1 MHEPPTTSHRAALQF
16 SVPARCPS
24 AAPGQAPLL
33 AGSPPLSL
41 EVNPLV
47 TANLP
52 MWATPRL
59 LKERVLSHRQGLNLG
74 WLSSVAMAKFGLHPE
89 SEAACTHWSRDR
101 VPSDLPFLPHWV
113 LYTRSHLPRSQCI
126 IRALQVE
133 LSSPARAAIWK

>member
-89 SEAACTHWSRDR
+89 SEAACTHWTEFQVTFHFCLTGSSTPGRTCLDLSVSFVHSR
-101 VPSDLPFLPHWV
+101 WN
-113 LYTRSHLPRSQCI
+113 
-126 IRALQVE
+126 
-133 LSSPARAAIWK
+133 